1 MSEKY
6 SPARLRA
13 MALEVLAARNQGS
26 PRYEVFLM
34 MLMMRIG
41 TFDRHAVERR
51 IEELA
56 K

>member
-1 MSEKY
+1 MSEKH
-6 SPARLRA
+6 SPAKLRA
-13 MALEVLAARNQGS
+13 MALEVLAARKQGS

-41 TFDRHAVERR
+41 TLDRRAVEQR